1 MDISAQISLDVN
13 GTLVTSRQLEALLA
27 VQETGSQA
35 SAARKLGISAPVLN
49 KYISAISAAAGAEVL
64 KTTPSGS
71 ALSVEGSEI
80 AAAARAMARRCETN
94 RGFTVCCSPVT
105 EDLVLSAISSIKTS
119 GARTVISD
127 DEYSIRM
134 MKEGRADFAIID
146 DPLYLFDAEEFEM
159 QEISYMGM
167 VLVDNGPSFIRYKYG
182 AQRVAYMYMDS
193 SGREY
198 AIDGETASIQELI
211 NSGKSFFIDEIM
223 LSRRNLRY
231 KSAVDPKSLRHA
243 VTAIYRRETR
253 SVSRLLRAIKAR
265 TLRNSITS

>member
-1 MDISAQISLDVN
+1 MC
-13 GTLVTSRQLEALLA
+13 
-27 VQETGSQA
+27 
-35 SAARKLGISAPVLN
+35 P
-49 KYISAISAAAGAEVL
+49 
-64 KTTPSGS
+64 
-71 ALSVEGSEI
+71 
-80 AAAARAMARRCETN
+80 
-94 RGFTVCCSPVT
+94 
-105 EDLVLSAISSIKTS
+105 S

-231 KSAVDPKSLRHA
+231 KSAVDPKILRHA